1 MSPVT
6 RKRPS
11 SALKAVEMYLFQ
23 RYEESKAKR
32 AKEKLYTPSKSDQSL
47 IPSWIMAGGEQ
58 DDKGSY
64 LRYFPEPFQVGE
76 KKITGVKWQANCGEP
91 DIDPDKAEA
100 FAEKKGLVSEV
111 TNTTID
117 LSQCSPEQVGHIM
130 DILNRQGLPVLVAKE
145 WLYEEF
151 YTLYQRKVITKAE
164 LASLITTPETRY
176 SLVSLED

>member
-1 MSPVT
+1 MSVQ

-11 SALKAVEMYLFQ
+11 NALKAVEMYLFQ
-23 RYEESKAKR
+23 RWEETKAKR

-47 IPSWIMAGGEQ
+47 IPSWVMAGGLQ

-64 LRYFPEPFQVGE
+64 LRYFVEPFQVGD
-76 KKITGVKWQANCGEP
+76 KKITGMKWQANQGEP

-100 FAEKKGLVSEV
+100 FAKRKGLEGEV

-117 LSQCSPEQVGHIM
+117 LSQCSPEQVRTIVNGLQGM
-130 DILNRQGLPVLVAKE
+130 PILVDKE
-145 WLYEEF
+145 WLWDEF
-151 YTLYQRKVITKAE
+151 YTLYQRKLITKAE

>member
-64 LRYFPEPFQVGE
+64 LRYFPEPFQIGD

-117 LSQCSPEQVGHIM
+117 LSQCSPEQVRTIV
-130 DILNRQGLPVLVAKE
+130 NGLAGFPIRVAKE

>member
-1 MSPVT
+1 
-6 RKRPS
+6 
-11 SALKAVEMYLFQ
+11 MYLFQ
-23 RYEESKAKR
+23 RYEEAKAKR

-47 IPSWIMAGGEQ
+47 IPSWVMAGNEQ

-64 LRYFPEPFQVGE
+64 LRYFAEPFQVGD
-76 KKITGVKWQANCGEP
+76 KKITGMKWQANQGEP
-91 DIDPDKAEA
+91 DIDPEKAED
-100 FAEKKGLVSEV
+100 FAKRKHLEGQV

-117 LSQCSPEQVGHIM
+117 LSQCSPEQVTEIVDALKRGYPI
-130 DILNRQGLPVLVAKE
+130 LVAKE
-145 WLYEEF
+145 WLYDEF